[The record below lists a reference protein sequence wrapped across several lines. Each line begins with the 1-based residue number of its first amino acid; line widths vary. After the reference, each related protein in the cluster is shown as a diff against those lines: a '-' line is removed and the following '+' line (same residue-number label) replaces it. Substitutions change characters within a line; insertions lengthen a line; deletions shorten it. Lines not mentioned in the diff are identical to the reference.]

1 MRGCLDGGCP
11 RGRHY
16 PDIKSPHLWNKGA
29 FVTSKGEEGR
39 CACGEIWPC
48 PDSAEPGSS
57 YDTGPGECRS
67 THAELNAILQSSWAE
82 RQGATLYVNTEPC
95 VGCLK
100 IIACSG
106 IIRVIWPG
114 GKLDF
119 PFLSCYTP
127 S

>member
-1 MRGCLDGGCP
+1 MRGCLSGGCP

-16 PDIKSPHLWNKGA
+16 RIR
-29 FVTSKGEEGR
+29 TERGR
-39 CACGEIWPC
+39 SVCASCDSEWPC
-48 PDSAEPGSS
+48 PESAEPGSS
-57 YDTGPGECRS
+57 YDTGPGACWS
-67 THAELNAILQSSWAE
+67 THAELNAILQTSRDE
-82 RQGATLYVNTEPC
+82 RQGATMYVNQEPC

-106 IIRVIWPG
+106 IIRVIWPD

-119 PFLSCYTP
+119 PFLSCYTRG